1 MEESSNSSQEAIAV
15 DSSIIKELITQLEE
29 MRTEMKKNQTQREDT
44 RKPTEGGARP
54 KTGNSWAPKDLQ
66 EDLVGVGITSTIMES
81 LKKAIIELS
90 DTTKE
95 NNKEEKEKIGKE
107 AVEKITQINEKLM
120 LMCDKNTAQDQQ
132 HRRILEDIM
141 EETENDSSFDISEF
155 VTSTQASTE
164 ANLSPPP
171 NTQTKQ

>member
-1 MEESSNSSQEAIAV
+1 
-15 DSSIIKELITQLEE
+15 
-29 MRTEMKKNQTQREDT
+29 
-44 RKPTEGGARP
+44 
-54 KTGNSWAPKDLQ
+54 
-66 EDLVGVGITSTIMES
+66 MES
-81 LKKAIIELS
+81 IKKAIIELS

-107 AVEKITQINEKLM
+107 AIDKITQINEKLT

-132 HRRILEDIM
+132 HKRILEDIM
-141 EETENDSSFDISEF
+141 EETENDSSFDISEL

>member
-1 MEESSNSSQEAIAV
+1 MEESSNSSQEAMAM
-15 DSSIIKELITQLEE
+15 DSSIIRELITKLEE
-29 MRTEMKKNQTQREDT
+29 VRTEMKTNKKQKEDNG
-44 RKPTEGGARP
+44 KPTEGGAKP

-66 EDLVGVGITSTIMES
+66 EDLEGVGITSTIMES
-81 LKKAIIELS
+81 IKKAIIELS
-90 DTTKE
+90 DTTNE

-107 AVEKITQINEKLM
+107 AIDKITQINENLT
-120 LMCDKNTAQDQQ
+120 LMCDKNTAQDQK
-132 HRRILEDIM
+132 HKRMLEDIM
-141 EETENDSSFDISEF
+141 EETENDSSFDVSEF